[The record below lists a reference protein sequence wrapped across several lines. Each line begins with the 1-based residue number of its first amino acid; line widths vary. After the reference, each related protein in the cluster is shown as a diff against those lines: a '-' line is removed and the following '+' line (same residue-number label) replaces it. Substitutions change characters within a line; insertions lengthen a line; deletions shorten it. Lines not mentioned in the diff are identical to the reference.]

1 MSAPLP
7 DRRQAPSAEIEWNGR
22 RWRLQFGVAPADEG
36 LRVREIFIDP
46 VGAIGPAM
54 LAFVH
59 DSAVLAS
66 LWLRDVGPASV
77 MAKRLERQNG
87 SLLALAFAA
96 AATIELQLEADGP

>member
-1 MSAPLP
+1 MTALP
-7 DRRQAPSAEIEWNGR
+7 DRRPAPSAEIEWNGR
-22 RWRLQFGVAPADEG
+22 RWRLQFGIADSDDG
-36 LRVREIFIDP
+36 PRVREVFIDP
-46 VGAIGPAM
+46 VGNIGPT
-54 LAFVH
+54 LLSFVH

-96 AATIELQLEADGP
+96 AARCEQQIAECDP